1 MLEKRGH
8 TVLVADNGRE
18 ALVVMEK
25 ENWSAIDLV
34 LMDVQMPE
42 MDGFEATAAIREQE
56 GKTGRHLPVIALT
69 AHAMEGDRERCLAAG
84 MDEYLTKPIS
94 ATRLL
99 AVVEKLASGSVAVD
113 DPVRI

>member
-1 MLEKRGH
+1 
-8 TVLVADNGRE
+8 
-18 ALVVMEK
+18 
-25 ENWSAIDLV
+25 
-34 LMDVQMPE
+34 
-42 MDGFEATAAIREQE
+42 
-56 GKTGRHLPVIALT
+56 
-69 AHAMEGDRERCLAAG
+69 